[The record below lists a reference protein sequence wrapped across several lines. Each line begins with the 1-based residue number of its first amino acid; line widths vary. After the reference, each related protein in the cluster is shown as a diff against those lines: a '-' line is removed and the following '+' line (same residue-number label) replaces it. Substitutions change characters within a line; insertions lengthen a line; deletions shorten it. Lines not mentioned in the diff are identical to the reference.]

1 MTKRSKR
8 KGFTLIEL
16 VVVLSIMVILAT
28 LGIVGYQSSFPPGV
42 ISAARN
48 EIHGM
53 LRFARQQAITQGSN
67 SILIVNYEKAD
78 TEKFLRYVGVIVEDE
93 YNSGKWNAAH
103 SGVYLPEGVFF
114 VPQIVD
120 SATDGFS
127 FDAAWPADGAD
138 PDIRS
143 QYNCSNVVAS
153 PNAIGA
159 IEYPVNMTISLDAST
174 GDEQDWI
181 GFQFGPDGRVK
192 GVDFSACSAG
202 DGSQSNHIILGTAR
216 RLSETDLRFE
226 KSENALGIILR
237 RNGVSYAVN
246 DTDAM

>member
-1 MTKRSKR
+1 
-8 KGFTLIEL
+8 
-16 VVVLSIMVILAT
+16 MVILAT
-28 LGIVGYQSSFPPGV
+28 LGVVGYQSSFPPGV

-67 SILIVNYEKAD
+67 SMLLINYEKSD
-78 TEKFLRYVGVIVEDE
+78 TEKFLRYVGVIVEE
-93 YNSGKWNAAH
+93 EFNSGIWKAAH
-103 SGVYLPEGVFF
+103 SGVYLPEGVYL

-120 SATDGFS
+120 GATDGFS

-143 QYNCSNVVAS
+143 QYNCSNAVAS

-159 IEYPVNMTISLDAST
+159 VEYPVSISIVLDAST

-181 GFQFGPDGRVK
+181 GFQFGPDGKVK
-192 GVDFSACSAG
+192 GVDFGACSAG

-216 RLSETDLRFE
+216 RLSETNLHFE
-226 KSENALGIILR
+226 SSENALGIIIR
-237 RNGVSYAVN
+237 RNGVSYAVD

>member
-1 MTKRSKR
+1 MTRESKGR
-8 KGFTLIEL
+8 GFTLIEL

-67 SILIVNYEKAD
+67 SMLIVNYDKAD
-78 TEKFLRYVGVIVEDE
+78 TDKFLRFVGVIVEEE
-93 YNSGKWNAAH
+93 YNSGNWKAAH
-103 SGVYLPEGVFF
+103 SGVYLPEGVYL

-120 SATDGFS
+120 GATDGFS

-159 IEYPVNMTISLDAST
+159 IEYPVNMTITLDAST

-226 KSENALGIILR
+226 NSENALGIMIR
-237 RNGVSYAVN
+237 RNGVSYAVD
-246 DTDAM
+246 DTSAM